1 MVNEQQPHHQL
12 TCGIKFETFEDKR
25 LLVNRYFRSD
35 QFCVNVRKFYHLCN
49 ILKLQSATKL
59 SAMTANIEGT
69 LNKLSKR
76 EIIGI
81 QFFIVSLMMGNTEK
95 L

>member
-1 MVNEQQPHHQL
+1 MVTEQQPHHQL

-49 ILKLQSATKL
+49 ILKVQSATKL

>member
-12 TCGIKFETFEDKR
+12 TCGVKFETFEDKR

-49 ILKLQSATKL
+49 ILKVQSATKL